1 MFEKL
6 FQPITINKTEIK
18 NRIVYP
24 SLALNYSDD
33 RKLNNRY
40 MDFYREKAKGG
51 AGIVTVGPV
60 LFDDTGT
67 GVITPSIADDK
78 TIPAFR

>member
-40 MDFYREKAKGG
+40 MNFYREKAKGG
-51 AGIVTVGPV
+51 AGIVTVGPCS
-60 LFDDTGT
+60 LMTQAQGNH
-67 GVITPSIADDK
+67 SIY
-78 TIPAFR
+78 R